1 MMFYLLNFIKNKI
14 KKIKNIMEDQN
25 LFIIKLLNPWSLEA
39 IYRKIKNQDYLN
51 FNKKCWNQK
60 IFFNKIIKIPL
71 KKLKS

>member
-1 MMFYLLNFIKNKI
+1 MYYLLNFIKNKI

-25 LFIIKLLNPWSLEA
+25 LSIIKLLNPWSQEA
-39 IYRKIKNQDYLN
+39 IHRIIKNQDYLN

>member
-1 MMFYLLNFIKNKI
+1 
-14 KKIKNIMEDQN
+14 MEDQN
-25 LFIIKLLNPWSLEA
+25 LFIIKLLNPWSQEA
-39 IYRKIKNQDYLN
+39 IHRIIKNQDYLN

>member
-1 MMFYLLNFIKNKI
+1 
-14 KKIKNIMEDQN
+14 MEDQN